1 MEFPRDT
8 WKAWAVNSA
17 DWGEELLG
25 QRLGRSAGLGLSSLL
40 DSQNQSE
47 MKWHVWVTPYMCRC
61 VARFFRDVS
70 ECSVGSKLKAS
81 RMAMPAWPLAP
92 ACWEKS
98 LGRWERNV
106 ATSQL
111 HLGFV
116 IVWTMT
122 DGLGIRCWCWD
133 SVFYWAKLVWD
144 LHQLGVENLGSRNP
158 SSWAMPPHPKHWR
171 NWPERRRPGASVAR
185 NPGLVLDQVGS
196 IHFWEFM
203 CDVRGFVILREWDL
217 NSSK

>member
-1 MEFPRDT
+1 MGCQFCSLRWRTLGAKVGEKCWPWSFLI
-8 WKAWAVNSA
+8 AWQSKPKWNEMTCLDNAV
-17 DWGEELLG
+17 
-25 QRLGRSAGLGLSSLL
+25 
-40 DSQNQSE
+40 
-47 MKWHVWVTPYMCRC
+47 HVPLRRT
-61 VARFFRDVS
+61 FFSGCS

-133 SVFYWAKLVWD
+133 SVLKSET
-144 LHQLGVENLGSRNP
+144 GVGPPPVGSRKRF
-158 SSWAMPPHPKHWR
+158 SEFK
-171 NWPERRRPGASVAR
+171 PGQSVEKLTFA
-185 NPGLVLDQVGS
+185 
-196 IHFWEFM
+196 
-203 CDVRGFVILREWDL
+203 
-217 NSSK
+217 